1 LDAGVIGII
10 ILTGI
15 LSFRRFWQATAA
27 HQAWPAIKSFYV
39 IPGLYFLIPMIPH
52 LFYFYKRGFSAL
64 YVATADGVRGPYF
77 PSLSQNFSFF
87 RSMFDGANWYLRI
100 TLEKI
105 AVTPPPIFA
114 LSLLVALASSL
125 TLYLVFNTEKEYG
138 KYAVICMV
146 LCIGS
151 FLLYPVFRGLD
162 RPWHF
167 YILTPILIGG
177 SIIAIAHCLS
187 FATNRRKGFAGFVLI
202 LFAAGLVSNI
212 AFGTTHGMEMLRRIE
227 SRKGACITSPALYD
241 VFRAMKSANLRKIY
255 VINYSLA
262 YPIYVLSGGNIQ
274 VEDLYWADLTQQR
287 MDEWFEK
294 LRSNPGIGI
303 AYRYCSCME
312 GDPSWLSWMNRE
324 PQIYEFIKRLEVER
338 ATLNVMSIKDDRQTE
353 FVVISQSGKGSDP
366 GQIGRAHV

>member
-1 LDAGVIGII
+1 
-10 ILTGI
+10 
-15 LSFRRFWQATAA
+15 
-27 HQAWPAIKSFYV
+27 
-39 IPGLYFLIPMIPH
+39 
-52 LFYFYKRGFSAL
+52 
-64 YVATADGVRGPYF
+64 
-77 PSLSQNFSFF
+77 
-87 RSMFDGANWYLRI
+87 
-100 TLEKI
+100 
-105 AVTPPPIFA
+105 
-114 LSLLVALASSL
+114 
-125 TLYLVFNTEKEYG
+125 
-138 KYAVICMV
+138 MV

-177 SIIAIAHCLS
+177 SIISIAHCLS
-187 FATNRRKGFAGFVLI
+187 YTTNRWKGFAGLVLI

-212 AFGTTHGMEMLRRIE
+212 AFGTTHGMEMLQRIE

-262 YPIYVLSGGNIQ
+262 YPIYVLSSGNIQ
-274 VEDLYWADLTQQR
+274 VEDLYWADLTQKR
-287 MDEWFEK
+287 MDEWFGK

-303 AYRYCSCME
+303 AYRYCRCKE

-324 PQIYEFIKRLEVER
+324 PQINEFIKRLEVER

-353 FVVISQSGKGSDP
+353 FVIISQRGNGSDP
-366 GQIGRAHV
+366 GRRSAARDFKE